1 MIITGLFAGGNGIYP
16 NYFPLYYCKIATE
29 KLHKTHITHTHKLR
43 LAAERP
49 GLLVR
54 MSTK

>member
-29 KLHKTHITHTHKLR
+29 KLQKTHITHTHKLR